1 MKRRKWLRISLFV
14 LLSYFAIR
22 VIMISSS
29 LDYLFFY
36 KENLYQF
43 LAWLDFLLLVPFLVV
58 SSLLLGE
65 RTMIQ
70 LFLFLS
76 FFPFIGL
83 IFFSVFSQSLEY
95 GDLSVIENDDRYIL
109 GISGGFQEDPDNRYE
124 NRIFEAKL
132 YEKKFSFIYKRIH
145 SSRESISNTDNNSLS
160 ENKIKPIY
168 LKNKGL
174 IKFGNTVLHI
184 KKKGK

>member
-1 MKRRKWLRISLFV
+1 MKKKWLQISFFV
-14 LLSYFAIR
+14 LLSYFVIR

-29 LDYLFFY
+29 QDYLFFY
-36 KENLYQF
+36 KENLYQS
-43 LAWLDFLLLVPFLVV
+43 LAWLDFLLLVPFFVV

-65 RTMIQ
+65 RTIIQ
-70 LFLFLS
+70 LLLFLS
-76 FFPFIGL
+76 SFLFIGL

-95 GDLSVIENDDRYIL
+95 GDLSLIENDDRYIL
-109 GISGGFQEDPDNRYE
+109 GISGGFLEDPDNRYE

-145 SSRESISNTDNNSLS
+145 SSTESISNTDTNSLS

-174 IKFGNTVLHI
+174 IKFGNTVISI
-184 KKKGK
+184 KKEEG